1 MTSNME
7 PIKKT
12 IESYQM
18 DQSPPTQS
26 GASNTEMESAH
37 FDGKNVD
44 MSDRLRMYTTVYFA
58 VGERYELDLLGLI
71 FVSTIYSLSKRYGYC
86 DASTATLSKFLRVTD
101 PTTISKRKELTSCGL
116 IEKMEEKG
124 RNGTNRL
131 RVSAQVEDYIEYIQG
146 QISSKRMHS
155 KEKRSGSKDI

>member
-1 MTSNME
+1 MN
-7 PIKKT
+7 P
-12 IESYQM
+12 
-18 DQSPPTQS
+18 SPSTQEVVS
-26 GASNTEMESAH
+26 ASEVGLLH

-44 MSDRLRMYTTVYFA
+44 MSDRQRMYTTVYFA

-71 FVSTIYSLSKRYGYC
+71 FVSTIYSLSKKYGYC

-131 RVSAQVEDYIEYIQG
+131 KVSAQVEDYIEYIQG
-146 QISSKRMHS
+146 QISSKRMHP